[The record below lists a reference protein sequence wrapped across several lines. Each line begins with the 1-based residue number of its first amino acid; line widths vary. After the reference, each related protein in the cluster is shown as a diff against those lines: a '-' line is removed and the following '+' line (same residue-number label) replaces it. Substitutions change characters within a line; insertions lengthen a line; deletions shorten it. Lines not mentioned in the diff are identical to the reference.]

1 MEIEPWIS
9 LQIAS
14 LVGREK
20 MEIIFFRATKYRPYL
35 ENGKN
40 ETSQTDFIHLFGFN
54 IGYVRVYNLVACK

>member
-14 LVGREK
+14 LV
-20 MEIIFFRATKYRPYL
+20 EIIFFATKYRPYL
-35 ENGKN
+35 ENGKS